1 MAALKELKA
10 RIASVQSTLKI
21 TSAMKMVASA
31 KLHRIQASMEALAEF
46 EHRYSEIVAAL
57 CSDPDVTTASPLTL
71 EHPAKTRATVLAFSS
86 DSSLCGSFN
95 ANVIRQLAQTVA
107 KLHEEGFNEITVYP
121 VGEKIAQSAA
131 REAYDCR
138 MDYRHLAGKHS
149 YDGTVPLA
157 DILMEEYLA
166 GRTDMVCTVYNHFFS
181 MGHQAPVVEQ
191 ILPFKDESL
200 ANAGRESANDY
211 ILEPDA
217 DELLATLLPYSIR
230 TRIYRTLLDSITA
243 ENAARMIAMQTA
255 TDNAQELIDEL
266 SLEYNKRRQQAIT
279 EELADITQGNS

>member
-21 TSAMKMVASA
+21 TSAMKMVSSA
-31 KLHRIQASMEALAEF
+31 KLHRVQASMEALAEF
-46 EHRYSEIVAAL
+46 ERRYSEIVAAL
-57 CSDPDVTTASPLTL
+57 CSDPDVITASPL
-71 EHPAKTRATVLAFSS
+71 ATGHQEKNHATIIAFSS

-95 ANVIRQLAQTVA
+95 ANVIRHLAQTVGTLQA
-107 KLHEEGFNEITVYP
+107 EGFREVTVYP
-121 VGEKIAQSAA
+121 IGEKIAQSTAKAA
-131 REAYDCR
+131 YGSC

-149 YDGTVPLA
+149 YNGIVPLA
-157 DILMEEYLA
+157 DLLMEDYLA
-166 GRTDMVCTVYNHFFS
+166 GKTDMVCTVYNHFFS
-181 MGHQAPVVEQ
+181 MGHQSPETEQ
-191 ILPFKDESL
+191 LLPFNDESL

-211 ILEPDA
+211 ILEPGA
-217 DELLATLLPYSIR
+217 DGLLETLLPYSIR
-230 TRIYRTLLDSITA
+230 TRLYRTLLDSITA

-279 EELADITQGNS
+279 NELADITQGNS